1 MHASVPALPVLR
13 AVSAG
18 GGVAGVPA
26 TLSLVVSH
34 CRLFST
40 NIRLLH
46 NLQSVAILCSGIV
59 ACGVV
64 ASCRGSPCVSLSQ
77 RCLSVI

>member
-13 AVSAG
+13 AISAG

-26 TLSLVVSH
+26 APSLVVSI
-34 CRLFST
+34 RRVFST
-40 NIRLLH
+40 YIRLLR
-46 NLQSVAILCSGIV
+46 NLQSVAIFRAGMGV
-59 ACGVV
+59 CGV
-64 ASCRGSPCVSLSQ
+64 APSCRGSPCVSLSQ